1 VQTQKKFTSPLL
13 RVEWRG
19 QTKRFFSSLI
29 QNVIYSSFN
38 QFPVLFFGHAD
49 PIRLTAFFSK
59 HNCTHTNNRKVYL
72 SEQYVMGQCGGW
84 YYGTL
89 CVTAAL
95 LVATCGVVITQMV
108 DKSHPHL
115 LRLDQTV
122 RWVAIV
128 TSAAATYL
136 AVFPVEILGL
146 KAWYST
152 RANSVAIS
160 GTMLVICGL
169 GALTMLFVSVQ
180 RLSTSVHASRP
191 KLMAALGVKGAISQ
205 VLVMA
210 NVLTQI
216 EAIRVAANALLVLTF
231 LEAACIVTIDL
242 RVLEMGPIKRM
253 WRGGQSQS
261 LGLLT
266 LVASIFG
273 VVLVAAS
280 IATVNTGSLDDG
292 WNTKSAA
299 RSWDTQVRTR
309 SCSGWTNRSMTQST
323 FSSLGTAL
331 LAMLMVVAW
340 RPTIY
345 GISGRTVESTIES
358 DLVDLPPPPPSVLQT
373 SVYLDTIQSRL

>member
-1 VQTQKKFTSPLL
+1 M
-13 RVEWRG
+13 
-19 QTKRFFSSLI
+19 
-29 QNVIYSSFN
+29 
-38 QFPVLFFGHAD
+38 A
-49 PIRLTAFFSK
+49 
-59 HNCTHTNNRKVYL
+59 
-72 SEQYVMGQCGGW
+72 
-84 YYGTL
+84 
-89 CVTAAL
+89 
-95 LVATCGVVITQMV
+95 
-108 DKSHPHL
+108 DKSYPRT
-115 LRLDQTV
+115 LRLDKTV
-122 RWVAIV
+122 RWVAVI

-146 KAWYST
+146 KSWYSMH
-152 RANSVAIS
+152 ANSVAIS
-160 GTMLVICGL
+160 GTMLVICGT
-169 GALTMLFVSVQ
+169 GALTMLFVSLQ
-180 RLSTSVHASRP
+180 RLSTSVHSSRP
-191 KLMAALGVKGAISQ
+191 LFMAALGVKGAISQ

-210 NVLTQI
+210 YVLTQVVPL
-216 EAIRVAANALLVLTF
+216 RLAANALLVLVF
-231 LEAACIVTIDL
+231 LEAGSIATIDL

-280 IATVNTGSLDDG
+280 IATVDTESLDDG

-345 GISGRTVESTIES
+345 GITGRTVESTIES
-358 DLVDLPPPPPSVLQT
+358 DLVDLPPPPPSVLET